1 MTPTPQATLSDYL
14 ELSQS
19 AQVYA
24 VAQVSP
30 VDPAPR
36 LSARLG
42 CNVLFKREDLQPVF
56 SFKLRGAYNKL
67 AGLEETIRR
76 RGVVTSSAGNHAQGV
91 ALAAQSLG
99 VKATI
104 VMPVTTPSIKVD
116 AVRRLGGAVVLH
128 GDSYDDAYD
137 HATELGLQRELTFV
151 HPFDDPDVIAGQ
163 GTIGLE
169 LVKQLGEPP
178 HAVFIPIG
186 GGGLAAGVGAVLK
199 QLFPDTRIVGVE
211 PAEASAMAQSLE
223 AGSPVVVDKV
233 GMFADGVAVKRVGD
247 ETFRVCQQVLDEVI
261 LVDTDEIC
269 AAIKDIFEDSRVVLE
284 PAGALA
290 AAGLKKFAA
299 EHTVDANT
307 TLVAINSGAN
317 VNFDRLRHISERA
330 EIGEQREAILAVEIP
345 ERPGAF
351 REFCAALGERN
362 VTEFN
367 YRFATK
373 KSARIFVGVSLTDGL
388 EEAASTV
395 QRLRNSGYSVT
406 DLSTNELAKIH
417 VRHMVG
423 GLASGLTDER
433 LFRFEFPERPGALSR
448 FLDAIGERWNIS
460 LFHYRN
466 HGSDYGRVLAGIQV
480 PDDQNEAFGEH
491 LERLAYFYSEE
502 THNPAYTLFLQQD

>member
-1 MTPTPQATLSDYL
+1 MPVSNLSDYL
-14 ELSQS
+14 RLSQS
-19 AQVYA
+19 AAVYA
-24 VAQVSP
+24 VAAVSP

-67 AGLEETIRR
+67 ASLDEQARQ

-99 VKATI
+99 ISATI

-116 AVRRLGGAVVLH
+116 AVRRLGGDVVLH
-128 GDSYDDAYD
+128 GDGYDEAYD
-137 HATELGLQRELTFV
+137 HAIGLEQQRNLTFV
-151 HPFDDPDVIAGQ
+151 HPFDDPEVIAGQ

-169 LVKQLGEPP
+169 LVEQLVEPP
-178 HAVFIPIG
+178 HAVFIPVG
-186 GGGLAAGVGAVLK
+186 GGGLAAGIGAVLRE
-199 QLFPDTRIVGVE
+199 LLPGVHIIGVE
-211 PAEASAMAQSLE
+211 PMEASAMAQSLR
-223 AGSPVVVDKV
+223 AGAPVVLDKV

-247 ETFRVCQQVLDEVI
+247 ETFRICQQVLDDVV

-269 AAIKDIFEDSRVVLE
+269 AAIKDVFEDSRVVLE

-290 AAGLKKFAA
+290 VAGLKKFAA
-299 EHTVDANT
+299 ATKLNAQT

-351 REFCAALGERN
+351 RAFCAALGDRN

-367 YRFATK
+367 YRFGSTNA
-373 KSARIFVGVSLTDGL
+373 ARIFVGVSLTGGL
-388 EEAASTV
+388 KEAAATV
-395 QRLRNSGYSVT
+395 ASLRESGYGVT
-406 DLSTNELAKIH
+406 DLSTNELAKLH

-423 GLASGLTDER
+423 GLATGLRDER

-448 FLDAIGERWNIS
+448 FLNAIGERWNIS

-480 PDDQNEAFGEH
+480 PDAQNPAFSEH
-491 LERLAYFYSEE
+491 LQRLGYYYSEE
-502 THNPAYTLFLQQD
+502 TDNPAYTLFLQRR